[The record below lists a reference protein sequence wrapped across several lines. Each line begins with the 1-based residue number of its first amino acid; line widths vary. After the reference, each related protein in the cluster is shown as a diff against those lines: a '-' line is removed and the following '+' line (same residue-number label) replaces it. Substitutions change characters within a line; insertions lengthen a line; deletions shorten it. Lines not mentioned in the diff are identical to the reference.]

1 MFTFATLKQVSCIA
15 TRLKYDAKIN
25 KNIDT
30 AIKRLRKF
38 NKLKIINIKSIAMNG
53 KRLKEILAKYKVI
66 LPKKR
71 RYYIE
76 TLWQH
81 YEHNHHIIE
90 LETAMKVIDEKYP
103 EYSDACKKALSR
115 TSGYMFNMMIMKK
128 ELVDDYCSWLFPILF
143 EMSEKLETYA
153 ADNGLSAFEN
163 RFPGRVSERLF
174 NVWLQYQI
182 DKGVIKKNEIKDLP
196 FMYMENIN
204 IFNKGVT
211 FLKAKFLKKKPQKSF

>member
-1 MFTFATLKQVSCIA
+1 
-15 TRLKYDAKIN
+15 
-25 KNIDT
+25 
-30 AIKRLRKF
+30 
-38 NKLKIINIKSIAMNG
+38 
-53 KRLKEILAKYKVI
+53 
-66 LPKKR
+66 
-71 RYYIE
+71 
-76 TLWQH
+76 
-81 YEHNHHIIE
+81 
-90 LETAMKVIDEKYP
+90 
-103 EYSDACKKALSR
+103 
-115 TSGYMFNMMIMKK
+115 MFNMMIMKK